1 VIEQPAKNLS
11 LESVAN
17 ERLPCE
23 PTKLDRVVV
32 IIPARNEEAALPMVL
47 GDLPAVQVV
56 IVVDNGSTD
65 RTAEIAVHCG
75 AQVVHEVRPGYG
87 TACLAGLEEVNRHFL
102 GESAADLLII
112 VFLDGDYSDYPNLLP
127 ELVQP
132 ILRGEADFV
141 LGSRLRGE
149 REPGA
154 MPPQSI
160 FGNRFACFLMRVLW
174 GQAFTDLGPFR
185 AIRFDRLRDLS
196 MNDRDFGWTI
206 EMQIKAVAAGLRIR
220 EIPVP
225 YRRRIG
231 VSKISGTVVGSAKA
245 AVKILVTIAKYW
257 WLLRR
262 SRPQGAEH

>member
-1 VIEQPAKNLS
+1 MIEQLAKNLD
-11 LESVAN
+11 LGIVAN
-17 ERLPCE
+17 ERLPTK

-32 IIPARNEEAALPMVL
+32 VIPARNEEAALPLVL
-47 GDLPAVQVV
+47 GDLPPVEAV

-65 RTAEIAVHCG
+65 RTAEIAVQCG
-75 AQVVHEVRPGYG
+75 AQVVREVRPGYG
-87 TACLAGLEEVNRHFL
+87 TACLAGIEEVNRRFH
-102 GESAADLLII
+102 GERAVESLVIA
-112 VFLDGDYSDYPNLLP
+112 FLDGDYSDYPNLLP

-149 REPGA
+149 RESGA
-154 MPPQSI
+154 MPPQSV
-160 FGNRFACFLMRVLW
+160 FGNRFACFLMRVIW

-185 AIRFDRLRDLS
+185 AIRFDRLRDLH

-231 VSKISGTVVGSAKA
+231 VSKISGTVVGSTKA

-257 WLLRR
+257 LLLRR
-262 SRPQGAEH
+262 SRPQGVEH